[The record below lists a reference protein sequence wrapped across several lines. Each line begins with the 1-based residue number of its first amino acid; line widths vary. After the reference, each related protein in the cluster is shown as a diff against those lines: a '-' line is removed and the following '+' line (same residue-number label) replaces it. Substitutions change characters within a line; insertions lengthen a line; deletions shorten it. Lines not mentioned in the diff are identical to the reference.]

1 MHCEIC
7 RNTLILSVQR
17 IDRIK
22 SSLTSDLES
31 HFAATLSTLASN
43 DKTKMEKVK
52 QPEAERAKLMS
63 DLTDC
68 LRAYDML
75 GLWRDA
81 EDVIRR
87 ELVREFAK
95 KVRIHYSLIFTSN
108 LIIDASDRQFI
119 QVVFLAH
126 SLQ

>member
-1 MHCEIC
+1 
-7 RNTLILSVQR
+7 
-17 IDRIK
+17 
-22 SSLTSDLES
+22 
-31 HFAATLSTLASN
+31 
-43 DKTKMEKVK
+43 MEKVK

-95 KVRIHYSLIFTSN
+95 KVRILYSLIFTSN
-108 LIIDASDRQFI
+108 LIIDASDRQSI

>member
-1 MHCEIC
+1 
-7 RNTLILSVQR
+7 
-17 IDRIK
+17 
-22 SSLTSDLES
+22 
-31 HFAATLSTLASN
+31 
-43 DKTKMEKVK
+43 MEKVK

-63 DLTDC
+63 ELTDC

-108 LIIDASDRQFI
+108 LIIDASDRQSI

>member
-1 MHCEIC
+1 
-7 RNTLILSVQR
+7 
-17 IDRIK
+17 
-22 SSLTSDLES
+22 
-31 HFAATLSTLASN
+31 
-43 DKTKMEKVK
+43 MEKVK

-108 LIIDASDRQFI
+108 LIIDASDRQSI

>member
-1 MHCEIC
+1 
-7 RNTLILSVQR
+7 
-17 IDRIK
+17 
-22 SSLTSDLES
+22 
-31 HFAATLSTLASN
+31 
-43 DKTKMEKVK
+43 MEKVK

>member
-1 MHCEIC
+1 
-7 RNTLILSVQR
+7 
-17 IDRIK
+17 
-22 SSLTSDLES
+22 
-31 HFAATLSTLASN
+31 
-43 DKTKMEKVK
+43 MEKVK
-52 QPEAERAKLMS
+52 QPEAERVKLMS
-63 DLTDC
+63 NLTDC

-108 LIIDASDRQFI
+108 LIIDASDRQSI